1 MNSSSVVLCAD
12 TTSLQHPEA
21 LGLPE
26 ETLARQEWLRLFS
39 SGEGARRFLKSD
51 SAIDEVWVVSSD
63 DIDPINLAA
72 TLKHDRPDR
81 RVCLLV
87 SEVTGSLRSRAT
99 RAGIDK
105 TLTYQSF
112 VECYAQRKR
121 HQTDNSGITTPSS
134 VSKAAYRE
142 RVSREDRTK
151 LNVMSGSTPI
161 ISGSESRNVSGSS
174 KSPTGKIPR
183 SAFLLPIMS
192 ASGGVGKSTVAV
204 LSAIFSQG
212 FGYKTLLAD
221 FDLQFGDITTLLDKH
236 DALTLDDALAAPEKL
251 AHLATESM
259 MPAVLGASKKPE
271 EAETFEEQTGRLLEE
286 MTDKFEVIVV
296 NTGAR
301 WTEQHAMLLE
311 RCSKALFLVDQR
323 ASSLQACRHAL
334 DLCARCGIATGPFQ
348 FVANRC
354 SKHALYTSLDM
365 SCALGGVSVAELQD
379 GGRDVEELMGSGLSL
394 DLARSRNPLCTSL
407 EHVLNDLLPE
417 YGDAR
422 VRESEHGGSSD
433 SRRPFFWNRRTRK
446 RRSAACPC

>member
-21 LGLPE
+21 IGLPE
-26 ETLARQEWLRLFS
+26 EALDRQEWLRLFS
-39 SGEGARRFLKSD
+39 SGEVARRFLKTD
-51 SAIDEVWVVSSD
+51 DVIDEVWVVSSD
-63 DIDPINLAA
+63 DVDPINLAA

-105 TLTYQSF
+105 TLTRQSF
-112 VECYAQRKR
+112 VESYARRKR
-121 HQTDNSGITTPSS
+121 HQAKNSGITTPSS
-134 VSKAAYRE
+134 ASSAACRE
-142 RVSREDRTK
+142 RVGGGNGTER
-151 LNVMSGSTPI
+151 NVVRGSIPTAP
-161 ISGSESRNVSGSS
+161 GSESRNASGSS
-174 KSPTGKIPR
+174 KSPTERTPR

-192 ASGGVGKSTVAV
+192 ASGGAGKSTVAV

-221 FDLQFGDITTLLDKH
+221 FDLQFGDATTLLGIH

-251 AHLATESM
+251 AHLATENGG
-259 MPAVLGASKKPE
+259 PAVLGASKKPE

-286 MTDKFEVIVV
+286 MTGEFEVIVV
-296 NTGAR
+296 NTGTT

-323 ASSLQACRHAL
+323 ASSVQAGRRAL

-365 SCALGGVSVAELQD
+365 SCALGGASVAELQD

-407 EHVLNDLLPE
+407 ERVLNDLLPE

-422 VRESEHGGSSD
+422 TRELGHSGSSD
-433 SRRPFFWNRRTRK
+433 SRQSFFWNRRTRK
-446 RRSAACPC
+446 RRSAACLC